1 MPLCNVW
8 SGPAAN
14 TKRAGFHWTTPVSL
28 MASLWSQREPA
39 DRQRR
44 HGATLPRVWPNP
56 ALCLVCFGAR
66 RICKHTNKCVST
78 HPCSYCPSCFTP
90 AASLP
95 EPNTRRFIPRGLF
108 QRVRSLLPRA
118 SARSWPSFRRSL
130 QKSPESHRGLAHIT
144 AAPSC
149 PTRHDRHI
157 NAPSHLIEHS
167 VHKEEGNAVNVEECR
182 RCKKKEEEKVEC

>member
-1 MPLCNVW
+1 MWLRRYDEKPCRKKILFNICLVYFLHNLKRHLHDWAKLTKTAWHHASVQCLKLVA
-8 SGPAAN
+8 AAN
-14 TKRAGFHWTTPVSL
+14 IKRAGFHWTTPVSL

-66 RICKHTNKCVST
+66 RVCKHTNKCVST

-95 EPNTRRFIPRGLF
+95 EPNTRRSIPCGLF
-108 QRVRSLLPRA
+108 QRVCSLLR
-118 SARSWPSFRRSL
+118 
-130 QKSPESHRGLAHIT
+130 
-144 AAPSC
+144 
-149 PTRHDRHI
+149 PT
-157 NAPSHLIEHS
+157 S
-167 VHKEEGNAVNVEECR
+167 VQS
-182 RCKKKEEEKVEC
+182 